1 MFVIMVVVATL
12 LVIAVLGIVVI
23 VCKLRRKLRQ
33 TSRYA
38 FHDII
43 SVIRTADSTSTGP
56 CAACQ
61 FDVLTL
67 QGSSSNDTTKFRVVY
82 NI

>member
-33 TSRYA
+33 TSRFA
-38 FHDII
+38 FHGVI
-43 SVIRTADSTSTGP
+43 SVIRTADSTCIQDLAQPISLKRSTFQRG
-56 CAACQ
+56 
-61 FDVLTL
+61 L
-67 QGSSSNDTTKFRVVY
+67 SNDTTKFRVLL
-82 NI
+82 